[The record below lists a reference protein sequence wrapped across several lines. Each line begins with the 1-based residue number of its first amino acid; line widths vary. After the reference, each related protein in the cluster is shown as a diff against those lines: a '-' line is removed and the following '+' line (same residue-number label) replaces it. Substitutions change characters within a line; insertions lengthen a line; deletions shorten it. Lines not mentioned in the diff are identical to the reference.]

1 MTRIRRSVGCLLA
14 IVLASWG
21 LGSAAADPRGTPA
34 PSRSDR
40 PRVEVADAA
49 RMRGN
54 RTMWSPAV
62 EAAAANRA
70 EQSAVVAN
78 EGGFLGLSGN
88 GQISPADPT
97 GAGAAVHVMT
107 AVNVSYAIYP
117 RATLTNPPAIVPP
130 LLTGTLESLFPGL
143 PAGAF
148 VFDPKVVYD
157 HYSGRFIM
165 VFLSGHGQ
173 PFTPG
178 PQSSRLLIASIP
190 DATATDQSTWC
201 LRDINADQIRRDGK
215 QFGDY
220 PGLGFDR
227 NYVYV
232 TTNQFDFGR
241 TESFRYSQILAIG
254 KQSLFS
260 CSGKLRM
267 TAFGKAETDHRSGD
281 PAFTIQPAV
290 TESELGFGNVEFM
303 ASFQESSCGFLCGRR
318 LTIFRLKK
326 KARGIDLAADQ
337 VNVPPGRMA
346 PLGTQRDG
354 SLKCEPIEHCWD
366 AGDLRLVTAFYDA
379 DRDRLYT
386 AHAIRFDVVP
396 GDGYLEAAIR
406 WYEIDPSPIKRARV
420 TRSGIVGE
428 SGRDSGWPSVATD
441 SSGNLFVNFN
451 RAGAPV
457 PGEYLSS
464 AVATIPPGAT
474 APSATLILV
483 SGEAL
488 YVDET
493 GRPQRW
499 GDYTAINRDPLD
511 PLDIWTINQYARTDG
526 VPPSTN
532 LWQQVVNRVS
542 F

>member
-1 MTRIRRSVGCLLA
+1 MTRIARTVGCLLA
-14 IVLASWG
+14 VVLASWG
-21 LGSAAADPRGTPA
+21 ISTAAAKPPRPA
-34 PSRSDR
+34 PPSRAVR
-40 PRVEVADAA
+40 ALVEVPPEA
-49 RMRGN
+49 RLRGSH
-54 RTMWSPAV
+54 TMWSPAV
-62 EAAAANRA
+62 EAIAGESSEQAA
-70 EQSAVVAN
+70 VATN

-88 GQISPADPT
+88 GQIAPADPT
-97 GAGAAVHVMT
+97 GAGGAVHVMT
-107 AVNVSYAIYP
+107 AVNVSYALYP
-117 RATLTNPPAIVPP
+117 RSTLTTPPAVVPP
-130 LLTGTLESLFPGL
+130 LLTGSLESLFPGL

-157 HYSGRFIM
+157 PGSGRFIL

-178 PQSSRLLIASIP
+178 TESSRLLIATIP

-201 LRDINADQIRRDGK
+201 LRDINADQMRGDGK

-241 TESFRYSQILAIG
+241 TERFRYSQILAIG

-260 CSGKLRM
+260 CSGKVRM
-267 TAFGKAETDHRSGD
+267 QAFGRAETDHDSGQ
-281 PAFTIQPAV
+281 PSFTIQPAV
-290 TESELGFGNVEFM
+290 TESELGFGNIEYMV
-303 ASFQESSCGFLCGRR
+303 SFQENSCGFLCGNR

-326 KARGIDLAADQ
+326 KARGIDLASDR

-354 SLKCEPIEHCWD
+354 SARCEPIEHCWD

-386 AHAIRFDVVP
+386 AHAIRFDVTP

-406 WYEIDPSPIKRARV
+406 WYEIDPSPIKRSHV
-420 TRSGIVGE
+420 TRTGIVGE

-441 SSGNLFVNFN
+441 SNGNLFVNFN
-451 RAGAPV
+451 RAGAPA

-464 AVATIPPGAT
+464 AVATIPPGVT
-474 APSATLILV
+474 TPSATLILV
-483 SGEAL
+483 PGEAL

-499 GDYTAINRDPLD
+499 GDYTAINRDPID
-511 PLDIWTINQYARTDG
+511 PLDIWTVNQYARTDG

>member
-1 MTRIRRSVGCLLA
+1 MTLIARGVTCLLVL
-14 IVLASWG
+14 VLASWG
-21 LGSAAADPRGTPA
+21 LGSAGAESPRAGA
-34 PSRSDR
+34 PTRSAR
-40 PRVEVADAA
+40 PRSEIPDAA
-49 RMRGN
+49 RLRDA
-54 RTMWSPAV
+54 RTMWSPALR
-62 EAAAANRA
+62 AAASDDT
-70 EQSAVVAN
+70 EESAAATN

-88 GQISPADPT
+88 GQIAPADTT
-97 GAGAAVHVMT
+97 GAGGAVHVMT
-107 AVNVSYAIYP
+107 AVNISYAIYP
-117 RATLTNPPAIVPP
+117 RPTLTDPPAVVPP
-130 LLTGTLESLFPGL
+130 LLSGSLESLFPGL
-143 PAGAF
+143 PAGSF

-157 HYSGRFIM
+157 HYSGRFIL

-178 PQSSRLLIASIP
+178 VESSRLLIATIP
-190 DATATDQSTWC
+190 DATASDQSTWC

-220 PGLGFDR
+220 PGLGFDQS
-227 NYVYV
+227 NVYV

-241 TESFRYSQILAIG
+241 TEHFRYSQILAIG

-260 CSGKLRM
+260 CSGKLKM
-267 TAFGKAETDHRSGD
+267 HAFGKAETDHPSGD

-290 TESELGFGNVEFM
+290 TETELGIGKIEYL
-303 ASFQESSCGFLCGRR
+303 ASFQESSCGFLCGKR
-318 LTIFRLKK
+318 LTIFRVKRK
-326 KARGIDLAADQ
+326 GRRIDLASDEVRVA
-337 VNVPPGRMA
+337 PGRMA

-354 SLKCEPIEHCWD
+354 SPKCDPIEHCWD

-386 AHAIRFDVVP
+386 AHAVRFDVTP
-396 GDGYLEAAIR
+396 GDSYLESAIR
-406 WYEIDPSPIKRARV
+406 WYEIDPSPIRRSRV
-420 TRSGIVGE
+420 TRTGIVGE

-441 SSGNLFVNFN
+441 SNGNLFVNFN
-451 RAGAPV
+451 RAGSPA

-464 AVATIPPGAT
+464 VVATIPPGAST
-474 APSATLILV
+474 PSSTLILV
-483 SGEAL
+483 PGEAL

-511 PLDIWTINQYARTDG
+511 PLDIWTVNQYARTDG

>member
-1 MTRIRRSVGCLLA
+1 
-14 IVLASWG
+14 
-21 LGSAAADPRGTPA
+21 
-34 PSRSDR
+34 
-40 PRVEVADAA
+40 
-49 RMRGN
+49 
-54 RTMWSPAV
+54 MWSPAV
-62 EAAAANRA
+62 RAAARGGS
-70 EQSAVVAN
+70 EQSSAATN

-88 GQISPADPT
+88 GQIAPADPT
-97 GAGAAVHVMT
+97 GAGGGTHVFT
-107 AVNVSYAIYP
+107 AVNVSYAVYG
-117 RATLTNPPAIVPP
+117 RTTLTDPPTAAQP

-157 HYSGRFIM
+157 HYSGRFIL
-165 VFLSGHGQ
+165 VFLSGHGR

-178 PQSSRLLIASIP
+178 QESSRLLIATIP
-190 DATATDQSTWC
+190 DATAADQSTWC

-232 TTNQFDFGR
+232 STNQFNFGP
-241 TESFRYSQILAIG
+241 TEDFRYSQILALG
-254 KQSLFS
+254 KQRLYN
-260 CSGKLRM
+260 CAAKPKIR
-267 TAFGKAETDHRSGD
+267 AFGKRDTASPSGR

-290 TESELGFGNVEFM
+290 TESELGLGGVEFLVN
-303 ASFQESSCGFLCGRR
+303 FQESSCGFMCGER
-318 LTIFRLKK
+318 LTIYRIKK
-326 KARGIDLAADQ
+326 GRRGLRVASDD
-337 VNVPPGRMA
+337 VKVPAGRMA

-354 SLKCEPIEHCWD
+354 SRLCNPIEHCWD

-386 AHAIRFDVVP
+386 AHAVRFDVGP
-396 GDGYLEAAIR
+396 GDGYLEASIR
-406 WYEIDPSPIKRARV
+406 WYEIDPSPIKRSKV
-420 TRSGIVGE
+420 TRTGIIGE
-428 SGRDSGWPSVATD
+428 PGRDSGWPSLATD
-441 SSGNLFVNFN
+441 SAGNLFVNFN

-464 AVATIPPGAT
+464 VVSTIPPGAT
-474 APSATLILV
+474 APNATLILV
-483 SGEAL
+483 PGEAL
-488 YVDET
+488 YVDES

-511 PLDIWTINQYARTDG
+511 PLDMWTVNQYARSDG

>member
-1 MTRIRRSVGCLLA
+1 
-14 IVLASWG
+14 
-21 LGSAAADPRGTPA
+21 
-34 PSRSDR
+34 
-40 PRVEVADAA
+40 
-49 RMRGN
+49 
-54 RTMWSPAV
+54 MWSPAV
-62 EAAAANRA
+62 QAAAADGSG
-70 EQSAVVAN
+70 QSAAAPN

-97 GAGAAVHVMT
+97 GAGAGVHVMT

-130 LLTGTLESLFPGL
+130 LLTGSLESLFPAL
-143 PAGAF
+143 PAGSF

-157 HYSGRFIM
+157 HYSGRF
-165 VFLSGHGQ
+165 VLAFLSAHGR

-178 PQSSRLLIASIP
+178 MESSRLLIASIP
-190 DATATDQSTWC
+190 DATATDRSTWC
-201 LRDINADQIRRDGK
+201 LRSVNADQIRKDGK

-227 NYVYV
+227 NHVYV

-241 TESFRYSQILAIG
+241 TEQFRYSQILAVG
-254 KQSLFS
+254 KQSLYS

-267 TAFGKAETDHRSGD
+267 TAFGEAATGHPTGS

-290 TESELGFGNVEFM
+290 TESELGLGNVGFM

-326 KARGIDLAADQ
+326 KARGIDLATDQ
-337 VNVPPGRMA
+337 VDVAPGRMA

-379 DRDRLYT
+379 DRGRLYA
-386 AHAIRFDVVP
+386 AHTIRFDVAP

-406 WYEIDPSPIKRARV
+406 WYEIDPSPIKRSRV
-420 TRSGIVGE
+420 TRTGIVGE

-474 APSATLILV
+474 APNATLILV
-483 SGEAL
+483 PGEAL

>member
-1 MTRIRRSVGCLLA
+1 MTRIARVLGCLLA
-14 IVLASWG
+14 LVIASWG
-21 LGSAAADPRGTPA
+21 LGSAGAHPSGAATAG
-34 PSRSDR
+34 RSAR
-40 PRVEVADAA
+40 PRVEIPDSA
-49 RMRGN
+49 RMRAA

-62 EAAAANRA
+62 QSAASGEA
-70 EQSAVVAN
+70 EQSAAATN

-88 GQISPADPT
+88 GQIAPADPT
-97 GAGAAVHVMT
+97 GAGGVVHVMT

-117 RATLTNPPAIVPP
+117 RSTLTNPPTFVPP
-130 LLTGTLESLFPGL
+130 LLTGSLESLFPGL
-143 PAGAF
+143 PAGSF

-157 HYSGRFIM
+157 HYSGRFVL

-178 PQSSRLLIASIP
+178 TESSRLLIASIP

-220 PGLGFDR
+220 PGLGFDQT
-227 NYVYV
+227 NVYV
-232 TTNQFDFGR
+232 TTNQFSFGR
-241 TESFRYSQILAIG
+241 TEDFRYSQILAIG
-254 KQSLFS
+254 KQSLYS

-267 TAFGKAETDHRSGD
+267 QAFGKAETDHPSGD

-290 TESELGFGNVEFM
+290 TESELGLGKVEYL
-303 ASFQESSCGFLCGRR
+303 AAFQESSCGFLCGKRM
-318 LTIFRLKK
+318 TIYRIKRK
-326 KARGIDLAADQ
+326 VRGVDLASDEI
-337 VNVPPGRMA
+337 NVARGRMA

-354 SLKCEPIEHCWD
+354 STKCDPIEHCWD

-386 AHAIRFDVVP
+386 AHAIQFDVSP
-396 GDGYLEAAIR
+396 GDNYREAAIR
-406 WYEIDPSPIKRARV
+406 WYEIDPSPIKKSHV
-420 TRSGIVGE
+420 TRTGILGE

-441 SSGNLFVNFN
+441 GSGNLFVNYN
-451 RAGAPV
+451 RAGAPA

-464 AVATIPPGAT
+464 VVATIPPGAT
-474 APSATLILV
+474 VPSSTVVLV
-483 SGEAL
+483 PGEAM

-499 GDYTAINRDPLD
+499 GDYTAINRDPID
-511 PLDIWTINQYARTDG
+511 PLDMWTINQYARTDG
-526 VPPSTN
+526 IPPSTN

>member
-1 MTRIRRSVGCLLA
+1 
-14 IVLASWG
+14 
-21 LGSAAADPRGTPA
+21 
-34 PSRSDR
+34 
-40 PRVEVADAA
+40 
-49 RMRGN
+49 
-54 RTMWSPAV
+54 V
-62 EAAAANRA
+62 EAAAAGA
-70 EQSAVVAN
+70 TEQSASTTN

-88 GQISPADPT
+88 GQIAPADPT
-97 GAGAAVHVMT
+97 GAGGGVHVLT

-117 RATLTNPPAIVPP
+117 RTTLTSPPAVVPP
-130 LLTGTLESLFPGL
+130 LLTGSLESLFPGL

-157 HYSGRFIM
+157 HYTGRFIL

-178 PQSSRLLIASIP
+178 TESSRLLIASIP
-190 DATATDQSTWC
+190 DATATDQATWC
-201 LRDINADQIRRDGK
+201 LRDINADQMRKDGK

-220 PGLGFDR
+220 PGLGYDR

-254 KQSLFS
+254 KQSLAS

-267 TAFGKAETDHRSGD
+267 TAFGKRETNHASAG

-290 TESELGFGNVEFM
+290 TESELGLGNVEYM
-303 ASFQESSCGFLCGRR
+303 ASFRENSCGFLCGKR
-318 LTIFRLKK
+318 LTVFRIKK
-326 KARGIDLAADQ
+326 KGRGFSLASDELTVA
-337 VNVPPGRMA
+337 PGRMA

-354 SLKCEPIEHCWD
+354 SAKCEPIEQCWD

-379 DRDRLYT
+379 DRDRFYT
-386 AHAIRFDVVP
+386 AHAIRFDVSP
-396 GDGYLEAAIR
+396 GDAYLESAIR
-406 WYEIDPSPIKRARV
+406 WYEIDPSPIRRSRV
-420 TRSGIVGE
+420 TRTGIVGE

-451 RAGAPV
+451 RAGARL

-464 AVATIPPGAT
+464 VVATIPPGAT
-474 APSATLILV
+474 APSATLVLV
-483 SGEAL
+483 PGEAM
-488 YVDET
+488 YVDDN

-511 PLDIWTINQYARTDG
+511 PLDMWSINQYARTDG
-526 VPPSTN
+526 VPPATN